1 MIGPNIPFILF
12 VRGAEMNMKR
22 SILLISTILGVACQ
36 KKTECTKHE
45 LTYQNILPRPQIA
58 DMASAEMSKQ
68 CGGAYNI
75 EDLYEGEKTIK
86 YVYSCGSCK

>member
-1 MIGPNIPFILF
+1 MRYLIIL
-12 VRGAEMNMKR
+12 VA
-22 SILLISTILGVACQ
+22 ILGVACQ

-45 LTYQNILPRPQIA
+45 VSYLNILARPTIA

>member
-1 MIGPNIPFILF
+1 M
-12 VRGAEMNMKR
+12 RY
-22 SILLISTILGVACQ
+22 LIALVAILGVACQ

-45 LTYQNILPRPQIA
+45 VTYQNILPRPQIA

-68 CGGAYNI
+68 CGGSYNI
-75 EDLYEGEKTIK
+75 EDLYEGDKNIK